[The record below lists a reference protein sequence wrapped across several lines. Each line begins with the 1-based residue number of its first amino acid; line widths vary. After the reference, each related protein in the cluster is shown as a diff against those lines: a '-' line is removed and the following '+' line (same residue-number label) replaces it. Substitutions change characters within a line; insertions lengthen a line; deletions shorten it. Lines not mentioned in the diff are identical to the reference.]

1 MKTGKGIAA
10 RPLGRVAAIVIA
22 ASLASARI
30 DAAPVAASGAEPGD
44 SSTRSDERFDIVEFR
59 VLGNSVLPVRAIE
72 AAVYSHLGPGRSF
85 ADVEAARGALEAAY
99 HDAGFGT
106 VFVDIPEQKVDDG
119 VVRLRATEGRLHA
132 VRLAGAHYFSGRQ
145 VRAQLPA
152 ATPDSVPSIP
162 ALQAE
167 LAAVNSQTPDR
178 TVVPVLK
185 AGPEPGTVDLDLNV
199 EDHLPLHLTAEL
211 NNQYSAD
218 TKPLRASL
226 TADYSNLFGR
236 LDDLS
241 AQYQSS
247 PQQSRDVGVLA
258 VSYGRRLDGG
268 DRLSFS
274 YINSTSQV
282 ASIGA
287 LDVLGKGH
295 MFGLHFDH
303 AIVAD
308 AGRIESVS
316 IGFDYKRFD
325 QTVNAGLGTTIPTPI
340 AYGLASA
347 TFLGSVLGPQRTWSW
362 STGAALVLRGVGSPP
377 TNFDDKCF
385 NCRQTEFALRGE
397 GSVTQSLGASFALV
411 ARAAG
416 QFAVDPL
423 VSNEQFLI
431 GGAQSVR
438 GYYEAEDLG
447 DVGYRGTL
455 ELRGPSLLG
464 GAAAHVRPF
473 IFGDR
478 GRIRF
483 LAPLPGQAPAALL
496 ASAGAGIDFD
506 WTHYLTGN
514 LTWAHALEAGARTE
528 SGASRWL
535 FTVRSTW

>member
-1 MKTGKGIAA
+1 MKTGKGKSARHRGRSVAGLLAALLAATRLVAAQPAPAATGETAA
-10 RPLGRVAAIVIA
+10 R
-22 ASLASARI
+22 
-30 DAAPVAASGAEPGD
+30 AE
-44 SSTRSDERFDIVEFR
+44 ERFDIAEFR

-72 AAVYSHLGPGRSF
+72 DAVYAHLGPQRSF
-85 ADVEAARGALEAAY
+85 ADVEAAREALETAY

-119 VVRLRATEGRLHA
+119 VVRLRATEGRVHA

-145 VRAQLPA
+145 IRAQLPA

-167 LAAVNSQTPDR
+167 LAAVNAQTPDR
-178 TVVPVLK
+178 AVVPVLK
-185 AGPEPGTVDLDLNV
+185 AGPVPGTVDLDLNV
-199 EDHLPLHLTAEL
+199 EDHLPLHLTAEV

-226 TADYSNLFGR
+226 TVDYSNLFGR
-236 LDDLS
+236 LDDFS
-241 AQYQSS
+241 AQYQYS
-247 PQQSRDVGVLA
+247 PQQPSDVGVLA
-258 VSYGRRLDGG
+258 VSYARRLEGG
-268 DRLSFS
+268 DRLAFS
-274 YINSTSQV
+274 YINSSSDV
-282 ASIGA
+282 ASVGA

-295 MFGLHFDH
+295 MFGLRLEH
-303 AIVAD
+303 AVVAQ

-316 IGFDYKRFD
+316 LGFDYKKFD

-340 AYGLASA
+340 TYGLASA
-347 TFLGSVLGPQRTWSW
+347 SFLGTLIGPQRTWSW
-362 STGAALVLRGVGSPP
+362 SAGAALVLRGIGSAP

-385 NCRQTEFALRGE
+385 ECRQTEFALRGD
-397 GSVTQSLGASFALV
+397 GSVIQALGGGFAFV

-438 GYYEAEDLG
+438 GYFEAEELG
-447 DVGYRGTL
+447 DVGWRGSL
-455 ELRGPSLLG
+455 ELRGPGLPRGS
-464 GAAAHVRPF
+464 AAHVRPF
-473 IFGDR
+473 VFGDR

-483 LAPLPGQAPAALL
+483 LAPLPGQTPSVML
-496 ASAGAGIDFD
+496 ASVGAGIDLD

-514 LTWAHALEAGARTE
+514 LTWARALEPGARTL
-528 SGASRWL
+528 SGASRWM
-535 FTVRSTW
+535 FTVRSSW